1 MNSPQKLT
9 LVGLVLAMTGCDRIT
24 DQSPTEVF
32 MAMNDEMCRTRDA
45 KVMLHYVTDASKP
58 IVEQLILPVQQI
70 AKALPFDAIF
80 EQSCVGEKANMQVLR
95 EIADKTI
102 AEITYMEGKEVKSI
116 RMLREN
122 GAWKVNIIPPMDVS
136 PILNGE
142 IPSPALATYR
152 SSVFI

>member
-1 MNSPQKLT
+1 MNSSQKLT
-9 LVGLVLAMTGCDRIT
+9 LIGLVLTLTGCNRLP

-32 MAMNDEMCRTRDA
+32 MAMNNEMCRTRDA

-58 IVEQLILPVQQI
+58 IVEKLILPVQQM

-80 EQSCVGEKANMQVLR
+80 EQGCVGEKANMQVLR

-116 RMLREN
+116 RLLREN
-122 GAWKVNIIPPMDVS
+122 GEWKVSIIPPMDVS
-136 PILNGE
+136 PLLNGE
-142 IPSPALATYR
+142 IPVPALTTYR